1 MFSNHHITIT
11 VIEFLTIVGINIKMP
26 QLCNKTF
33 IQSNRAKCLVL
44 QLKTQATLTERTT
57 KVDVD

>member
-11 VIEFLTIVGINIKMP
+11 VIEFFTILSMNIKMP

-44 QLKTQATLTERTT
+44 HLKTQATFTERRS
-57 KVDVD
+57 KDNVD